1 MKQTDTYEHNKKF
14 QNIAKTAKE
23 LFWKHGIRRV
33 SIEEICT
40 QAAVSKMTFY
50 KFFKNKEVL
59 ATYILDK
66 VMKGWQ
72 LQYRAI
78 MDDNNR
84 FTSKIEQMIEL
95 KRQVSEEMSEAFM
108 DDIINKEFVLLQE
121 RLNEYRTT
129 IIADF
134 VKELSEAQAR
144 GELRSNIKPEFILY
158 MLDELESK
166 FSDEKLAG
174 IYPSKQA
181 MIMELTSFFFYGIM
195 NENP

>member
-78 MDDNNR
+78 MDDNSR